1 MLLYPRNKKKKVILP
16 KYDHDLEKDLK
27 LFLNFCKQ
35 FKDDVDTELLKK
47 AYYFNF
53 EISKHKIRKSGD
65 PYFLHSLEVATN
77 LINFISFDN
86 VMVASA
92 LLHETLSL
100 GKDSPFDLKD
110 IEIEFG
116 KVIAEIVENI
126 AKINS
131 VENQDTNDIE
141 YYRRLILSLLKD
153 IRILLI
159 KIADRYHDMQTVS
172 YLRVEKQKKLA
183 EETMQIYVP
192 LAHRLGLALIKSELE
207 DMAFRV
213 LDREN
218 YELIARKLNMTKRKR
233 EESLQEFVRPLI
245 PVLESLLKE
254 EYNVNFE
261 IHGRVKHIYSIYN
274 KTILRAKPLEEL
286 YDLIGIRIIIDTED
300 EKLCYKVLEEIS
312 KHYKKIDNTF
322 KDYIKN
328 PKPNGYQSLH
338 QAFQTHGFLNA
349 EVQVRTRKMDEIAE
363 RGFAAHY
370 RYKSGLVS
378 ADSILMDP
386 QFERWTN
393 EVKKILMQNQKVTDE
408 KIFEA
413 FKFNLLTDNIYVL
426 TPKHE
431 VKVLP
436 KGATVLDFAYSIHTE
451 IGNHCVGAKFSDG
464 RSHSA
469 FEKLDSGEVVTIIQS
484 KNVEPEENWLE
495 NVVTSRAKAAI
506 KKYLAQKQQKQIELG
521 KKIFDELINDFKFSS
536 KRNIILNKLINFFHF
551 SDDDEFFVEI
561 LNNPELKKHLTNFLQ
576 FYKEKITQSRKVRWK
591 DIFENLPY
599 EVKIY
604 ITTRTHSLFQRHPE
618 KIIFASCCLPVRG
631 DSALAIF
638 NQACIKIHRSDCNFI
653 NDDLKNP
660 KSFILNFNWDL
671 IKQDKFFACIKIS
684 SIQFEL
690 IFDSLSSYFKDESEI
705 EIRRIIKD
713 EKKGKDGQFSLTLF
727 LLVKDKTA
735 LDNLVSFLT
744 SYSSDISVIRKGK
757 LRDSP

>member
-1 MLLYPRNKKKKVILP
+1 MLLYPKNRKKKIVLP
-16 KYDHDLEKDLK
+16 RYVNDLDKDLK

-35 FKDDVDTELLKK
+35 FHDDVDTEILKK
-47 AYYFNF
+47 AYYFNY
-53 EISKHKIRKSGD
+53 EASKHKIRKSGD
-65 PYFLHSLEVATN
+65 PFYLHSLEVATN

-110 IEIEFG
+110 IESEFG
-116 KVIAEIVENI
+116 KVISEIVENI

-131 VENQDTNDIE
+131 VEHQDTNDIE

-159 KIADRYHDMQTVS
+159 KLADRYHDMQTVS
-172 YLRVEKQKKLA
+172 YLRNEKQKKLA

-233 EESLQEFVRPLI
+233 EESLQEFVEPII
-245 PVLESLLKE
+245 PILESLLKE

-274 KTILRAKPLEEL
+274 KTILRSKPIEEL
-286 YDLIGIRIIIDTED
+286 YDLIGIRIILDTD
-300 EKLCYKVLEEIS
+300 NAQLCYKVLEEIS
-312 KHYKKIDNTF
+312 KVYQKIDNTF

-338 QAFQTHGFLNA
+338 QAFQVPNFLNA
-349 EVQVRTRKMDEIAE
+349 EVQVRTKMMDEIAE

-386 QFERWTN
+386 EFERWTN
-393 EVKKILMQNQKVTDE
+393 EVREILMQNKKLTDE

-469 FEKLDSGEVVTIIQS
+469 FEKLNSGEVVTIIQS
-484 KNVEPEENWLE
+484 KSVEPEDTWLN

-506 KKYLAQKQQKQIELG
+506 KKYLAQKHQKYVDLG
-521 KKIFDELINDFKFSS
+521 KNIFEDMLTEFGLES
-536 KRNIILNKLINFFHF
+536 KRNLFLNKLLNIFLFF
-551 SDDDEFFVEI
+551 DIDEFYTEI
-561 LNNPELKKHLTNFLQ
+561 LNNPDFRKHISTLFQLYIDKLKNSK
-576 FYKEKITQSRKVRWK
+576 KVRWK
-591 DIFENLPY
+591 DLIENLPY
-599 EVKIY
+599 EVKNN
-604 ITTRTHSLFQRHPE
+604 ITARTRSLFEKHPE
-618 KIIFASCCLPVRG
+618 KIIFSSCCLPVRG
-631 DSALAIF
+631 DPSIAIF
-638 NQACIKIHRSDCNFI
+638 NQSYIKVHKSDCNFI

-660 KSFILNFNWDL
+660 KSFIINFNWDF

-684 SIQFEL
+684 SSKFDL
-690 IFDSLSSYFKDESEI
+690 IFDILSSYFKEENEI

-713 EKKGKDGQFSLTLF
+713 EGKDGQVSLTLF
-727 LLVKDKTA
+727 LLVKNKSS
-735 LDNLVSFLT
+735 LDNLVSFV
-744 SYSSDISVIRKGK
+744 SSNTNGINVVRKGK
-757 LRDSP
+757 RRD